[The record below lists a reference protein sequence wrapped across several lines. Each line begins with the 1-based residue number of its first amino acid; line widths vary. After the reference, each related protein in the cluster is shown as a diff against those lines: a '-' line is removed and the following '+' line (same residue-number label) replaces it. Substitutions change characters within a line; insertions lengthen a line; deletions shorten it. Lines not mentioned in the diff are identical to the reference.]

1 MIEETSGNPWKPA
14 VHRLWRDSHGRLIF
28 SDEAGVVHAGVVP
41 VQAFPIDA
49 PGEQVSLVSADGHE
63 LVFIPLLSVLD
74 ADSRRLMQ
82 EEIAQR
88 EFLPVIERLVS
99 VSTFSTPSTWEVR
112 TDRGDTRLVL
122 KGEEDI
128 RRLKPGGLMLTD
140 SHGVTYRINDIRALD
155 RASRK
160 LLDRF
165 L

>member
-1 MIEETSGNPWKPA
+1 MIEETSGNPWQPA
-14 VHRLWRDSHGRLIF
+14 VHRLWRDSHGRLSF

-63 LVFIPLLSVLD
+63 LVFIPQLSVLD
-74 ADSRRLMQ
+74 ADSRRLVQ

-128 RRLKPGGLMLTD
+128 RRLRHGGLLLTD